1 MIRISGLRPRHKKAF
16 GRTHCPNFAL
26 AWFNSAHEL
35 DDEIRLHKR
44 RSQARQGSSDLCLTR
59 GKSVTSEAN
68 ASRHMCAIARQ
79 LSTAKPRI
87 ETIVPSVK
95 TSQPKNQNPG
105 KEKHQPR
112 NCCRKKKER
121 TSSEQPGPA
130 SLTLVQIT
138 LPTSRKKKHEGISRS
153 SHKEVKFIASI
164 PPQKKKERKNTNSCG
179 HVRES
184 RPLRTRP
191 EKKKTQ
197 TTKKN
202 IKKQE
207 ATERE
212 HLFYLSHFY
221 FRLSA
226 KRAPRNDR

>member
-112 NCCRKKKER
+112 NCCRKKKKR

-138 LPTSRKKKHEGISRS
+138 LPTSRKKKTRRNLSL
-153 SHKEVKFIASI
+153 ASQGSQVYRVD
-164 PPQKKKERKNTNSCG
+164 PPTKKEREEKY
-179 HVRES
+179 ELL
-184 RPLRTRP
+184 RPCPRKSTASNETR
-191 EKKKTQ
+191 KKKHKPP
-197 TTKKN
+197 KKN